1 MTDNNKFIVVIGAT
15 GQQGGATAKHLIEDG
30 WRVRALVRDLHGPK
44 AQALAEAGLELVYG
58 DLNDRASLDAALRG
72 AHGVFSVQPSAGQ
85 PQYGVTPE
93 DEVRQGKSVADAAK
107 AAGVAHLV
115 YTSVD
120 GADDAGDVPHLASKW
135 EIEAHIRAIGQRS
148 TILRPASFMENF
160 VTEGLGFS
168 RGKVA
173 YFGRPN
179 DPVPLIAADDIGKFA
194 ALVFADPQ
202 THAGTVL
209 PLVGDV
215 RTGEEVAAA
224 LGTAAGR
231 TIAYERCPPEV
242 VQHNPALRR
251 VMAFIERY
259 RTRAD
264 IPALRRLHPG
274 LLDFAGWLA
283 TSGKPKLA
291 SLSRA

>member
-1 MTDNNKFIVVIGAT
+1 MSETDRIIVVIGAT
-15 GQQGGATAKHLIEDG
+15 GQQGGAATKHLRQGG
-30 WRVRALVRDLHGPK
+30 WRVRALVREPRSPK
-44 AQALAEAGLELVYG
+44 ARALAEAGVELAAG

-72 AHGVFSVQPSAGQ
+72 AYGVFSVQPSAGQ

-93 DEVRQGKSVADAAK
+93 DEVRQGKSVADAAR

-120 GADDAGDVPHLASKW
+120 GADDAGDAPHLASKW
-135 EIEAHIRAIGQRS
+135 EIEEHIRALDLRA

-160 VTEGLGFS
+160 VAEGLGFS
-168 RGKVA
+168 RGKVV
-173 YFGRPN
+173 YFGRPA
-179 DPVPLIAADDIGKFA
+179 DPVPLIAADDIGNFA
-194 ALVFADPQ
+194 AVVFGDPA

-215 RTGEEVAAA
+215 LTGAEIADA
-224 LGTAAGR
+224 LGRAAGR
-231 TIAYERCPPEV
+231 SIAYEPYPPEI
-242 VQHNPALRR
+242 VQHNPALGL
-251 VMAFIERY
+251 VMAFVQRY
-259 RTRAD
+259 HTRAD

-274 LLDFAGWLA
+274 LLDFAAWLR
-283 TSGKPKLA
+283 TSGEPRLA

>member
-1 MTDNNKFIVVIGAT
+1 MTDRNKIIVVLGAT
-15 GQQGGATAKHLIEDG
+15 GQQGGAAAKHLVADG
-30 WRVRALVRDLHGPK
+30 WRVRAPVREPHGAK
-44 AQALAEAGLELVYG
+44 ARALAEAGLEVVGG

-93 DEVRQGKSVADAAK
+93 DEVRQGKSVADAAR
-107 AAGVAHLV
+107 AAGVEHLV

-135 EIEAHIRAIGQRS
+135 QIEEHIRAIGARA

-160 VTEGLGFS
+160 VTEGLGFA
-168 RGKVA
+168 RGQVV
-173 YFGRPN
+173 YFGRPT

-194 ALVFADPQ
+194 ALAFADPS
-202 THAGTVL
+202 TFAGTVL

-215 RTGEEVAAA
+215 RTGADIAAA
-224 LGTAAGR
+224 LGRAANR
-231 TIAYERCPPEV
+231 TIAYQPYPPEAA
-242 VQHNPALRR
+242 QHDPTLGRL
-251 VMAFIERY
+251 MAFVQRY
-259 RTRAD
+259 RTKAD

-274 LLDFAGWLA
+274 LLDFACWLRA
-283 TSGKPKLA
+283 NASKLA